1 MIVIFLD
8 YFSIRRKV
16 IKCLQSGIQTLNGFI
31 KLAFK
36 SNERSNV
43 SDLSPTF
50 NPDQREAHLQVISN
64 EQCARRFGTFIIHST
79 LCTSAP
85 RGVNICQGDSGG
97 PLVAGS
103 GTNRILVIILTQT
116 TLKHQEVV

>member
-1 MIVIFLD
+1 MFLN
-8 YFSIRRKV
+8 YFSIRIKV
-16 IKCLQSGIQTLNGFI
+16 MKCLQSGIKTLNCFI
-31 KLAFK
+31 LLAFK

-64 EQCARRFGTFIIHST
+64 EQCTRRFGTFIIHST